1 VDSDEDIERRLRIL
15 EGAVGIDLDTA
26 GNCSGDPLDCPADPC
41 NAERCP
47 MRNNLVQRLVRDYN
61 RLERKVLITEMV
73 VEELCDAG
81 VVTDKM
87 LRRAKLRV
95 ELDGIIPEMYE
106 IDMALKEAEGQKEVV
121 KVLNAKKERLV
132 QRLHDVSARI
142 KEIDDA
148 QTDQS

>member
-1 VDSDEDIERRLRIL
+1 
-15 EGAVGIDLDTA
+15 
-26 GNCSGDPLDCPADPC
+26 
-41 NAERCP
+41 